1 MNKKIMIAITMFF
14 LLITNIF
21 KIILLTTTRLI
32 LLNFIGYEVLNKV
45 NAFIMI
51 IYLLVLF
58 LLVFI
63 TVYNKIRLYISK

>member
-51 IYLLVLF
+51 IYLLVMF

>member
-1 MNKKIMIAITMFF
+1 MNKKMIIAITMLF

>member
-1 MNKKIMIAITMFF
+1 MNKKMIIAITMLF

-51 IYLLVLF
+51 IYLLVMF